1 MRNLATNA
9 ASRTSH
15 ENTSCSEKYK
25 IRGAK
30 GIFRLIFWAIGI
42 LLDPLVVYLFYL
54 GDDRKCVQVD
64 KNFGTAICV
73 VHFVV
78 DIINIVFYSILELPA
93 DLNESAWIRI
103 LLICGNMII
112 MFPLS
117 LEMLI
122 LIHRTKTRTVWN
134 RVALLRYQM
143 VPRIIRLSIL
153 TAYGSSSSNLALWAI
168 KLLYSYVYSG
178 EVIGSV
184 WYVLAIYAE
193 ARCWQKACRTH
204 KSGCP
209 DREFRD
215 RFLPCNESSEAYK
228 IMNDFCS
235 RNTIEYDFGVFRDAH
250 QSGILEMRNFSLK
263 HLFCFRWA
271 MQTISGFGSNIGTAS
286 TDVSGNIFVLCVIY
300 MAVILFYSLIR
311 EMQSDV
317 ERRKERQNRSSNTS

>member
-1 MRNLATNA
+1 MAYGVTNCSECEKAKKKETNGSFSLQALGVQQSFAKRNLATNA

-78 DIINIVFYSILELPA
+78 DIINIIFYWKLELPA

-134 RVALLRYQM
+134 RVALLQYQM

-168 KLLYSYVYSG
+168 KLLYSYVYS
-178 EVIGSV
+178 V
-184 WYVLAIYAE
+184 VLV
-193 ARCWQKACRTH
+193 RT
-204 KSGCP
+204 
-209 DREFRD
+209 
-215 RFLPCNESSEAYK
+215 
-228 IMNDFCS
+228 
-235 RNTIEYDFGVFRDAH
+235 
-250 QSGILEMRNFSLK
+250 LEQL
-263 HLFCFRWA
+263 
-271 MQTISGFGSNIGTAS
+271 S
-286 TDVSGNIFVLCVIY
+286 TDVSENIFVLCVIY

-311 EMQSDV
+311 EMQADV
-317 ERRKERQNRSSNTS
+317 ERRRERKNRSSNTS